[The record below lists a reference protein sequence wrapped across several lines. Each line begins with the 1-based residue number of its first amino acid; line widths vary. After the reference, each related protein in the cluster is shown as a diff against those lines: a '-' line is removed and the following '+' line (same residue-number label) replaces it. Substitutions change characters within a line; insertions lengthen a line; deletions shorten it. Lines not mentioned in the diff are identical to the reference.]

1 MNKKK
6 LLLIQLN
13 EINFELVR
21 KYQNNTEFQFFNE
34 DFFKKLSITNSEEK
48 YELLEP
54 WIQWVSV
61 YTGKSATE
69 HKIFRLGDIDKYS
82 GELLFN
88 AVEKL
93 NKTIGIICS
102 MNMTNNF
109 KKIKYFISD
118 PWTNNH
124 SGPGKKMNFISK
136 TISQVVNLNSH
147 KNISVTLY
155 FKVLVILLISFRL
168 KNIFLYLKLIFKFK
182 KKWNK
187 ALLLDLILHD
197 LHIDLLNKNKTEF
210 SSIFFNAGAHI
221 QHHYFFNSKH
231 FENKVIQNPEW
242 YIKKKHDP
250 ILDMIIFYDQI
261 LSEYKKLNEYDIIL
275 ATGLSQKPYDR
286 TKYYY
291 RLKNHEKFL
300 KDLNINFTKVE
311 PRMTRDFLI
320 TFKNNIDKNQTIKK
334 FYELNRIN
342 KETVFSFEDRNNS
355 LFVTLSIQR
364 EIKKND
370 QILIDGQKKIMI
382 NDYVVFV
389 ALKNGMHD
397 QKGYFYT
404 TSDLKIDNIKEMN
417 QQIINFFT
425 K

>member
-102 MNMTNNF
+102 MNMINNF

>member
-21 KYQNNTEFQFFNE
+21 KYQNNIEFQFFNE
-34 DFFKKLSITNSEEK
+34 DFFNKLSITNSEEK

-69 HKIFRLGDIDKYS
+69 HKIFRLGDIGKYS

-102 MNMTNNF
+102 MNMINNF

-231 FENKVIQNPEW
+231 LENKVIQNPEW
-242 YIKKKHDP
+242 YIKKKYDP
-250 ILDMIIFYDQI
+250 ILDMIFFYDQI

-404 TSDLKIDNIKEMN
+404 TSDLKIDNIKEIN

>member
-21 KYQNNTEFQFFNE
+21 KYQNNIEFQFFNE
-34 DFFKKLSITNSEEK
+34 DFFNKLSITNSEEK

-69 HKIFRLGDIDKYS
+69 HKIFRLGDIGKYS

-102 MNMTNNF
+102 MNMINNF

-231 FENKVIQNPEW
+231 LENKVIQNPEW
-242 YIKKKHDP
+242 YIKKKYDP
-250 ILDMIIFYDQI
+250 ILDMIFFYDQI

-320 TFKNNIDKNQTIKK
+320 TFKNNIDKSQTIKK

-404 TSDLKIDNIKEMN
+404 TSDLKIDNIKEIN

>member
-1 MNKKK
+1 MPFSLYCKVFTV
-6 LLLIQLN
+6 LLI
-13 EINFELVR
+13 
-21 KYQNNTEFQFFNE
+21 
-34 DFFKKLSITNSEEK
+34 
-48 YELLEP
+48 
-54 WIQWVSV
+54 
-61 YTGKSATE
+61 
-69 HKIFRLGDIDKYS
+69 IFR
-82 GELLFN
+82 F
-88 AVEKL
+88 
-93 NKTIGIICS
+93 
-102 MNMTNNF
+102 
-109 KKIKYFISD
+109 
-118 PWTNNH
+118 
-124 SGPGKKMNFISK
+124 
-136 TISQVVNLNSH
+136 
-147 KNISVTLY
+147 KNIL
-155 FKVLVILLISFRL
+155 
-168 KNIFLYLKLIFKFK
+168 LYLKLILNFK

-197 LHIDLLNKNKTEF
+197 LHIELLNKNKTEF

-221 QHHYFFNSKH
+221 QHHYFFNSKY

-320 TFKNNIDKNQTIKK
+320 TFKNNLDKNQTIKK